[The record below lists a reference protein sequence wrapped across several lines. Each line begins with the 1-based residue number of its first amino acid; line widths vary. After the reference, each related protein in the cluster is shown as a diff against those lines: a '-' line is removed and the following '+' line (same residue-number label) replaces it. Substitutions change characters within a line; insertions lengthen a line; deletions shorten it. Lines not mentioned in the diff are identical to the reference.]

1 MELEQYLRILRTHWI
16 AVVVAT
22 LLGAGAAFGWSATQP
37 PVYAASSAGFV
48 TAGGGGDPGLDNLND
63 ILSKSRA
70 ASYVVLA
77 TDRETASIVVDDLGL
92 DTTPGALAGQIEVTQ
107 PPDTVIIQITAR
119 AGSAEGAQQLADA
132 WVAALA
138 ERVSDVESSEAT
150 GKRGGQGGMRI
161 EVSESA
167 ELPTSPVSPN
177 VPRNVG
183 IGALL
188 GALLGFG
195 YAVARSILDRRIR
208 SEKDVEEQVGVAV
221 VGTIPDVGPG
231 SGLLVSRTGPG
242 AAGHAAEGYRRLRTN
257 LSYMDVDHP
266 PRAIV
271 ITSPKQGDGKSMTAA
286 NLAAAIALS
295 GQKVTLVDADLR
307 RPNLARL
314 LTLDDSVGLTD
325 VLASRLPLT
334 DAVQQHPDITG
345 LRVLTSGSKP
355 PNPSELL
362 GSQAMRG
369 LVSTLAEEGMV
380 VIDAPPL
387 LPVTDAAVLGHAA
400 DGALLTVAAGV
411 TVDHEL
417 QTALGH
423 LDTAQAKVARRRPQP
438 GVAEDRGL
446 GLLRLLRVRRGQLTR
461 PLLAWSTS
469 HGCGTSGVSVDICS
483 N

>member
-1 MELEQYLRILRTHWI
+1 MELEQYVRILRTHWV
-16 AVVVAT
+16 AVLVAT
-22 LLGAGAAFGWSATQP
+22 LLGAGAAFGWSATQA

-77 TDRETASIVVDDLGL
+77 TDRETASLVIDDLGL
-92 DTTPGALAGQIEVTQ
+92 DTTPGALAAQIDVTQ

-138 ERVSDVESSEAT
+138 QRVSDVESAEGTEDGDA
-150 GKRGGQGGMRI
+150 GGMRI

-167 ELPTSPVSPN
+167 ELPASPVSPN

-183 IGALL
+183 LGAVL

-208 SEKDVEEQVGVAV
+208 SEKDVEEHSGVAV
-221 VGTIPDVGPG
+221 VGSIPDVGPDA
-231 SGLLVSRTGPG
+231 GLLVDHTGAG
-242 AAGHAAEGYRRLRTN
+242 AASHASEGYRRLRTN

-266 PRAIV
+266 PKAIV
-271 ITSPKQGDGKSMTAA
+271 VTSPRQGDGKSTTAA

-295 GQKVTLVDADLR
+295 GRKVTLVDADLR
-307 RPNLARL
+307 RPNLAQL
-314 LTLDDSVGLTD
+314 FGLDDSVGLTD
-325 VLASRLPLT
+325 VLASRLGLA
-334 DAVQQHPDITG
+334 DVVQDHPDIVG
-345 LRVLTSGSKP
+345 LRVLTTGNKP

-362 GSQAMRG
+362 GSRTMSKLIA
-369 LVSTLAEEGMV
+369 TLAAKGMV

-400 DGALLTVAAGV
+400 DGVLLTVAAGV
-411 TVDHEL
+411 TLDHEL
-417 QTALGH
+417 QAALGH
-423 LDTAQAKVARRRPQP
+423 LEHAQAKVL
-438 GVAEDRGL
+438 GVVL
-446 GLLRLLRVRRGQLTR
+446 NRVSRKNAG
-461 PLLAWSTS
+461 
-469 HGCGTSGVSVDICS
+469 SGYYGYYGDS
-483 N
+483 

>member
-1 MELEQYLRILRTHWI
+1 MELEQYLRILRAHWV
-16 AVVVAT
+16 AVLVAT
-22 LLGAGAAFGWSATQP
+22 LLGAGAAWGWSAAQA

-48 TAGGGGDPGLDNLND
+48 TTGGGGDPGLDNLND

-77 TDRETASIVVDDLGL
+77 TDRETASIVIDDLGL

-138 ERVSDVESSEAT
+138 ERVSDVENSRGPGS
-150 GKRGGQGGMRI
+150 GKGGQGMRI
-161 EVSESA
+161 EPSESA
-167 ELPTSPVSPN
+167 ELPGAPVSPN

-195 YAVARSILDRRIR
+195 YAIARSILDRRIR
-208 SEKDVEEQVGVAV
+208 SEKDVEEQGGVAV
-221 VGTIPDVGPG
+221 VGAIPYVG
-231 SGLLVSRTGPG
+231 SMEGLLVSQTGPG
-242 AAGHAAEGYRRLRTN
+242 ASGHAAEGYRRLRTN
-257 LSYMDVDHP
+257 LSYMDVDNP

-271 ITSPKQGDGKSMTAA
+271 ITSPKQGDGKSTTAA

-314 LTLDDSVGLTD
+314 LSLDDSVGLTD
-325 VLASRLPLT
+325 VLASRLALA
-334 DAVQQHPDITG
+334 DALQQHPEIDG
-345 LRVLTSGSKP
+345 LRVLTTGSKP

-369 LVSTLAEEGMV
+369 LLSMLAEDGMV

-400 DGALLTVAAGV
+400 DGALLTVSAGV
-411 TVDHEL
+411 TLDHEL

-423 LDTAQAKVARRRPQP
+423 LDTA
-438 GVAEDRGL
+438 
-446 GLLRLLRVRRGQLTR
+446 T
-461 PLLAWSTS
+461 
-469 HGCGTSGVSVDICS
+469 
-483 N
+483 

>member
-1 MELEQYLRILRTHWI
+1 MELEQYLRILRTHWL
-16 AVVVAT
+16 AVLVAT
-22 LLGAGAAFGWSATQP
+22 LLGAGAAWGWSATQA

-77 TDRETASIVVDDLGL
+77 TDRETASIVIDDLGL

-138 ERVSDVESSEAT
+138 ERVSDVESSKGAGSGG
-150 GKRGGQGGMRI
+150 GKTGGMRI

-167 ELPTSPVSPN
+167 ELPTAPVSPN

-208 SEKDVEEQVGVAV
+208 SEKDVEEQAGVAV

-307 RPNLARL
+307 RPHLARM

-325 VLASRLPLT
+325 VLASRLALA
-334 DAVQQHPDITG
+334 DAIQQHPDIAG

-369 LVSTLAEEGMV
+369 LVATLAEEGMV

-423 LDTAQAKVARRRPQP
+423 LETAQAKVL
-438 GVAEDRGL
+438 GVVL
-446 GLLRLLRVRRGQLTR
+446 NRVSRKTAG
-461 PLLAWSTS
+461 SGY
-469 HGCGTSGVSVDICS
+469 HGYYGYDADS
-483 N
+483 